1 MNSQNKFCFFASLL
15 TATTFT
21 IVFGLVGLGFFFWEY
36 LDGTVKTVLIQV
48 VGDIFYVL
56 SASLVLL
63 LGGWIAWT
71 YSAINLYILPTIK
84 IADEILLIQSAN
96 LSHRIEIQAGKDV
109 NRLVNL
115 INEGAD
121 HYENLKRSIDDKIRL
136 AGEELEQEKNILASI
151 IAGLSEG
158 IIVCKPS
165 GSILL
170 YNTKAEKFLTYR
182 EKSTTNSDIET
193 LTGQFIGLGRN
204 VSCVLSSTQISR
216 AIAAITEK
224 LAYSDKDPGTCFSTL
239 GPYGHFLRVE
249 IVPIL
254 KNHVELAGF
263 ILKIN
268 DITQTAP
275 QKSISRYD
283 DALTVLNTSLSAK
296 QEYCP
301 SCCELPL
308 VPSQIQNILEIVQNN
323 VEKENILLKLNLPE
337 EPVWVYTDI
346 SYLNSAFSYLLN
358 RLSMLTGSSIFDCE
372 VEIERD
378 YVKIDIIWAGTPVS
392 DNVLDEWNQCI
403 LFNGNGIGVISLQD
417 IILSHEAELWS
428 SVVHKSPGKACLR
441 FFLPSAEP
449 SRSRSIETVTITS
462 SRPEFY
468 DFNLFDRPD
477 ETSTVFYKQLLTDL
491 TYTVFDTETTGL
503 FPLTDEIISIG
514 AVRIVNGRLLQNDIF
529 NIFIDPKRD
538 IPDESIKIHGIR
550 PEMVHG
556 QPTIDKVLPMF
567 HQFAENTVLVGHNAA
582 FDMRMFQVKEYVS
595 GTKFRQPVLD
605 TLFLS
610 AVIHPSYTHHNL
622 EAISER
628 LGITI
633 SGRHTALGDAV
644 AAAEIFLKCIPLLA
658 RSGIFTLSDALD
670 ASRKTRY
677 AGITY

>member
-21 IVFGLVGLGFFFWEY
+21 IVFGLVGLGLFFWEH
-36 LDGTVKTVLIQV
+36 LDDAVKAVLIQV
-48 VGDIFYVL
+48 VGDNFYVL
-56 SASLVLL
+56 SASLILL
-63 LGGWIAWT
+63 LGGWIGWT

-121 HYENLKRSIDDKIRL
+121 HYENLKRSIDEKIRL

-165 GSILL
+165 GSIFL

-182 EKSTTNSDIET
+182 EKSTTNLDIET

-204 VSCVLSSTQISR
+204 VSCVFNSFQINR
-216 AIAAITEK
+216 AIAEITEK
-224 LAYSDKDPGTCFSTL
+224 LTHSDKDPGTCFSTL

-254 KNHVELAGF
+254 RNQLDLVGF

-268 DITQTAP
+268 DITQTSP

-283 DALTVLNTSLSAK
+283 DASTALNIPLASK

-301 SCCELPL
+301 SCCEIPL

-323 VEKENILLKLNLPE
+323 VAKENILLKLNLPE
-337 EPVWVYTDI
+337 EPVWVYTDVN
-346 SYLNSAFSYLLN
+346 YMNSALSYLLS
-358 RLSMLTGSSIFDCE
+358 RLSILTGSSIFDCD

-378 YVKIDIIWAGTPVS
+378 YVKIDIIWVGSPVS

-403 LFNGNGIGVISLQD
+403 LSNGNGIEAISLQD

-428 SVVHKSPGKACLR
+428 SVVHKSPERACLR

-449 SRSRSIETVTITS
+449 SRARSIETVTITS

-468 DFNLFDRPD
+468 DFNLFDRP
-477 ETSTVFYKQLLTDL
+477 ETSTVFYKQLLTDI

-514 AVRIVNGRLLQNDIF
+514 AVRIVNGRILKNDIF

-538 IPDESIKIHGIR
+538 IPEESIKIHGIR

-567 HQFAENTVLVGHNAA
+567 HHFAENTVMVGHNAA
-582 FDMRMFQVKEYVS
+582 FDMRMFQIKEYVS
-595 GTKFRQPVLD
+595 GIKFRQPVLD

-658 RSGIFTLSDALD
+658 RKGILTLGDALD

>member
-21 IVFGLVGLGFFFWEY
+21 IVFGLVGLGLFFWEH
-36 LDGTVKTVLIQV
+36 LDDAVKAVLIQV
-48 VGDIFYVL
+48 VGDNFYVL
-56 SASLVLL
+56 SASLILL
-63 LGGWIAWT
+63 LGGWIGWT

-121 HYENLKRSIDDKIRL
+121 HYENLKRSIDEKIRL

-165 GSILL
+165 GSIFL

-182 EKSTTNSDIET
+182 EKSTTNLDIET

-204 VSCVLSSTQISR
+204 VSCVFNSFQINR
-216 AIAAITEK
+216 AIAEITEK
-224 LAYSDKDPGTCFSTL
+224 LTHSDKDPGTCFSTL

-254 KNHVELAGF
+254 RNQLDLVGF

-268 DITQTAP
+268 DITQTSP

-283 DALTVLNTSLSAK
+283 DASTALNIPLASK

-301 SCCELPL
+301 SCCEIPL

-323 VEKENILLKLNLPE
+323 VAKENILLKLNLQE
-337 EPVWVYTDI
+337 EPVWVYTDVN
-346 SYLNSAFSYLLN
+346 YMNSALSYLLS
-358 RLSMLTGSSIFDCE
+358 RLSILTGSSIFDCD

-378 YVKIDIIWAGTPVS
+378 YVKIDIIWVGSPVS

-403 LFNGNGIGVISLQD
+403 LSNGNGIEAISLQD

-428 SVVHKSPGKACLR
+428 SVVHKSPERACLR

-449 SRSRSIETVTITS
+449 SRARSIETVTITS

-468 DFNLFDRPD
+468 DFNLFDRP
-477 ETSTVFYKQLLTDL
+477 ETSTVFYKQLLTDI

-514 AVRIVNGRLLQNDIF
+514 AVRIVNGRILKNDIF

-538 IPDESIKIHGIR
+538 IPEESIKIHGIR

-567 HQFAENTVLVGHNAA
+567 HHFAENTVMVGHNAA
-582 FDMRMFQVKEYVS
+582 FDMRMFQIKEYVS
-595 GTKFRQPVLD
+595 GIKFRQPVLD

-658 RSGIFTLSDALD
+658 RKGILTLGDALD

>member
-21 IVFGLVGLGFFFWEY
+21 IVFGLVGLGLFFWEH
-36 LDGTVKTVLIQV
+36 LDDAVKAVLIQV
-48 VGDIFYVL
+48 VGDNFYVL
-56 SASLVLL
+56 SASLILL
-63 LGGWIAWT
+63 LGGWIGWT

-121 HYENLKRSIDDKIRL
+121 HYENLKRSIDEKIRL

-165 GSILL
+165 GSIFL

-182 EKSTTNSDIET
+182 EKSTTNLDIET

-204 VSCVLSSTQISR
+204 VSCVFNSFQINR
-216 AIAAITEK
+216 AIAEITEK
-224 LAYSDKDPGTCFSTL
+224 LTHSDKDPGTCFSTL

-254 KNHVELAGF
+254 RNQLDLVGF

-268 DITQTAP
+268 DITQTSP

-283 DALTVLNTSLSAK
+283 DASTALNIPLASK

-301 SCCELPL
+301 SCCEIPL

-323 VEKENILLKLNLPE
+323 VAKENILLKLNLPE
-337 EPVWVYTDI
+337 EPVWVYTDVN
-346 SYLNSAFSYLLN
+346 YMNSALSYLLN
-358 RLSMLTGSSIFDCE
+358 RLSILTGSSIFDCD

-378 YVKIDIIWAGTPVS
+378 YVKIDIIWVGSPVS

-403 LFNGNGIGVISLQD
+403 LSNGNGIEAISLQD

-428 SVVHKSPGKACLR
+428 SVVHKSPERACLR

-449 SRSRSIETVTITS
+449 SRARSIETVTITS

-468 DFNLFDRPD
+468 DFNLFDRP
-477 ETSTVFYKQLLTDL
+477 ETSTVFYKQLLTDI

-514 AVRIVNGRLLQNDIF
+514 AVRIVNGRILKNDIF

-538 IPDESIKIHGIR
+538 IPEESIKIHGIR

-567 HQFAENTVLVGHNAA
+567 HHFAENTVMVGHNAA
-582 FDMRMFQVKEYVS
+582 FDMRMFQIKEYVS
-595 GTKFRQPVLD
+595 GIKFRQPVLD

-658 RSGIFTLSDALD
+658 RKGILTLGDALD